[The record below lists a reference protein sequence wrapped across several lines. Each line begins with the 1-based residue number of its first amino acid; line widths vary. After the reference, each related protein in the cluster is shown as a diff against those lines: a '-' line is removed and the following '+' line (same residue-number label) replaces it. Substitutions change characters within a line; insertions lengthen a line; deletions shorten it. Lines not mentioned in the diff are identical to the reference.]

1 MQLFSFPRYRNLGTY
16 RGVHREEEL
25 RILVFLVVGC
35 KRNFVKQ
42 HKQQSSG
49 CTRSCQQERLTRSL
63 TVLSAQRCCQI
74 SLSCRPVLTFSLTA
88 TPKIP
93 FLTQSSRIVMNIHS
107 RGRSAFRPNVQILLL
122 LLLLPQASHPK
133 LLFCYSPPSPFFASS
148 VIRRI
153 PSLPGFCIFGTNK
166 TSDSHPFFVFLT
178 FSCIYFQL
186 STTAQQVTLQ
196 GS

>member
-1 MQLFSFPRYRNLGTY
+1 MQKKLCKTTQTTELWLYKILLAGTS
-16 RGVHREEEL
+16 H
-25 RILVFLVVGC
+25 
-35 KRNFVKQ
+35 
-42 HKQQSSG
+42 
-49 CTRSCQQERLTRSL
+49 
-63 TVLSAQRCCQI
+63 QI
-74 SLSCRPVLTFSLTA
+74 SHRPVSPKMLSNLAQLPPSFDFFLTA

-133 LLFCYSPPSPFFASS
+133 PLFCYSPPSPFFASS

-178 FSCIYFQL
+178 FSCIYF
-186 STTAQQVTLQ
+186 
-196 GS
+196 